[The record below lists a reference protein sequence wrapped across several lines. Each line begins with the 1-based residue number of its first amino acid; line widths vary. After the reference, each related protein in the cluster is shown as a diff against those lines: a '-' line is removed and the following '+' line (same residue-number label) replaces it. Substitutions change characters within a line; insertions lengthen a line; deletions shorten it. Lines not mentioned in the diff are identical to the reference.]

1 MRKYIPG
8 TIEPGFPLLKL
19 ALLGGM
25 TVSNYRADA
34 SVWHR
39 ALRVVII
46 SLATIAGFA
55 LPGRPDGMA
64 STGKDDRINP
74 ELLYLAPTGPD
85 FTRTFSK
92 SKCLESSRR
101 CCAGILHVIAVTK

>member
-8 TIEPGFPLLKL
+8 TIEPGIPLLML
-19 ALLGGM
+19 ALLGSM
-25 TVSNYRADA
+25 AVSNYRADA
-34 SVWHR
+34 PVWLR
-39 ALRVVII
+39 ALCVVII
-46 SLATIAGFA
+46 SLATITGFA

-64 STGKDDRINP
+64 SMGKDDRINP

-92 SKCLESSRR
+92 SECLESSGR
-101 CCAGILHVIAVTK
+101 CSAGILHIIAVAK